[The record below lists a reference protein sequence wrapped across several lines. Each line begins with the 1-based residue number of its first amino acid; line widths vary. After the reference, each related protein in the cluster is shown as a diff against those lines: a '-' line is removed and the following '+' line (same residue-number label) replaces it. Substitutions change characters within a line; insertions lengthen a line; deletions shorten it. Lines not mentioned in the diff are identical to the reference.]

1 MPRRPRN
8 AQPPW
13 SLQPGPRVRRSSR
26 AHGPGGREVPA
37 PLGLGPPPAMWV
49 HRGAS
54 GRLPVGS
61 HSHFLFLKPD
71 WDGQAGFRVIPES
84 VRPPAPGATAP
95 SGRPAPGGALG
106 LAQWRARGRWVL
118 RCPRA
123 TRGQRRAGTAPLCSS
138 EPGRP
143 PPDES
148 EERPGR
154 WARPARLCCSLE
166 GPQASAPVASG
177 KFVRTQTAPLPA
189 NPGRGPR
196 NGSSVTAPPF

>member
-1 MPRRPRN
+1 M
-8 AQPPW
+8 
-13 SLQPGPRVRRSSR
+13 
-26 AHGPGGREVPA
+26 PA

-106 LAQWRARGRWVL
+106 LGAVEGL
-118 RCPRA
+118 
-123 TRGQRRAGTAPLCSS
+123 GQVGAAVPSGHQGAEACRHCSPPLQRAGAATA
-138 EPGRP
+138 GR
-143 PPDES
+143 
-148 EERPGR
+148 
-154 WARPARLCCSLE
+154 
-166 GPQASAPVASG
+166 V
-177 KFVRTQTAPLPA
+177 
-189 NPGRGPR
+189 
-196 NGSSVTAPPF
+196 